1 MSLFVAAYETRSFT
15 AAARRE
21 HATQS
26 GVSQHI
32 RNLEQRHGTKLFVRE
47 GGGMRPT
54 GAADIF
60 YRHCVTAL
68 LAIEEACAALR
79 APADDLS
86 GTASIGL
93 MPTLT
98 AAALAPALLEFR
110 ARYPNARV
118 SVVEGF
124 SNKLTEQA
132 LAGELD
138 FAIVPAA
145 VPVRGL
151 RIQHF
156 ITTDEMFVSRRQ
168 GADDPVEL
176 NVFSES
182 APLRLVLPEA
192 GNIRS
197 ATIRTF
203 LAARGAVIAEEMEID
218 SMMAALDLVAQSDWC
233 AIFPAL
239 MLASRELRMALSIR
253 PITPPLRLELV
264 SIEAARLGSSPVALA
279 FRDYLSRACHALLDH
294 AAKV

>member
-1 MSLFVAAYETRSFT
+1 MRLFVAAYETRSFT
-15 AAARRE
+15 AAAERE

-32 RNLEQRHGTKLFVRE
+32 GNLEQRYGAKLFVRE

-54 GAADIF
+54 SAADIF

-68 LAIEEACAALR
+68 RATDEACAALS
-79 APADDLS
+79 AHAEDLS

-110 ARYPNARV
+110 ARYPNGRV
-118 SVVEGF
+118 RVVEGF
-124 SNKLTEQA
+124 SNRLTDRT

-145 VPVRGL
+145 VPVKGL

-156 ITTDEMFVSRRQ
+156 ITMDEMFVSRRHA
-168 GADDPVEL
+168 GNPVEPL
-176 NVFSES
+176 DLS
-182 APLRLVLPEA
+182 ASTPLRLVLPEA
-192 GNIRS
+192 GNVRS
-197 ATIRTF
+197 NTIRTF
-203 LAARGAVIAEEMEID
+203 LATRGAVIAEEMEID
-218 SMMAALDLVAQSDWC
+218 SMMAALDLVAQSNWC

-239 MLASRELRMALSIR
+239 MLASRELRTALDIR
-253 PITPPLRLELV
+253 SITPPLRLELV
-264 SIEAARLGSSPVALA
+264 SIEAARLGASPVAVV
-279 FRDYLSRACHALLDH
+279 FRDYLLRACHALLRH
-294 AAKV
+294 TVAV